1 MRLTLLNC
9 ARAAQRMIVGR
20 YRWSVVTVGIVGIAA
35 QVASQGSPNATVGEK
50 VQERRRP
57 VIVRP
62 EPPLQVNPED
72 FRIVVLY
79 DPDETPDAQ
88 AEQLAREITVTS
100 ILSGVKMTKADAAR
114 GVSAQGAEETRVS
127 IRDIF
132 PGSSSVVFFAAKQSG
147 GDCVPPPDCGCGDGK
162 NGIIDCVC
170 IVWRKKSGEIG
181 CMCRL
186 CILGPS
192 SPGSAT
198 GSANR
203 TFPSRPL
210 ICIVLGDR
218 LQKDLASAKWWE
230 NNREFF
236 VQEVWAKAQAAPST
250 TNLTIKVKSS
260 AAAGAGR

>member
-1 MRLTLLNC
+1 MRLRLLNC

-35 QVASQGSPNATVGEK
+35 QVASQGSPNTTVGEK

-147 GDCVPPPDCGCGDGK
+147 GNCVPPPDCGCGDGR
-162 NGIIDCVC
+162 NGIVDCVC
-170 IVWRKKSGEIG
+170 IVWRKKSGDIG
-181 CMCRL
+181 CICRL
-186 CILGPS
+186 CALGMG
-192 SPGSAT
+192 SPT
-198 GSANR
+198 GSPNR
-203 TFPSRPL
+203 TIQPKPL
-210 ICIVLGDR
+210 ICIVLGER
-218 LQKDLASAKWWE
+218 LQRDIANAKWWE

-236 VQEVWAKAQAAPST
+236 AQEVWAKAQAAPTT

-260 AAAGAGR
+260 PR